1 MEYFPSVENK
11 KIVNYLFNKYGN
23 VFQYKV
29 NILRIYLFEDK
40 LKRNIEMNNWNRIF
54 IDILDYKFTKEFIKE
69 SGICLKNKYWFIFEV
84 WKLYI

>member
-1 MEYFPSVENK
+1 M
-11 KIVNYLFNKYGN
+11 NYLLNKYGN

-69 SGICLKNKYWFIFEV
+69 RGNCLKINVGLFLKCGNWFTDLERKYKV
-84 WKLYI
+84 NR

>member
-1 MEYFPSVENK
+1 M
-11 KIVNYLFNKYGN
+11 NYLLNKYGN

-54 IDILDYKFTKEFIKE
+54 IDILDYKFTMEFKNEKENLF
-69 SGICLKNKYWFIFEV
+69 KNKYWFIFEV
-84 WKLYI
+84 LKLYI